1 MDIGRARQYWE
12 FSYDDEEIKR
22 LWRKWEEISDELYQ
36 PENMTLNLER
46 RKVVAL
52 EKIAEVLAQ
61 SCDCHR

>member
-1 MDIGRARQYWE
+1 MDIGRARQYWAL
-12 FSYDDEEIKR
+12 SYHDEEIKSLER
-22 LWRKWEEISDELYQ
+22 TWGKIEEKLYQ

-61 SCDCHR
+61 SCH